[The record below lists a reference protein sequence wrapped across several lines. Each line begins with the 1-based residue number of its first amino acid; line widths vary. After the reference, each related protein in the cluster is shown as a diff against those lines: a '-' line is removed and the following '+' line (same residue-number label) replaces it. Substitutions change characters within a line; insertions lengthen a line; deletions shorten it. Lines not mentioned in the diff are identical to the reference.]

1 MFVASSDQ
9 MMQGQSSAIVSLQSQ
24 GSPATI
30 RVQGEI
36 DTTAPYPWAGV
47 AWMANSD
54 YQQGLDFSGISH
66 LQFQLRGSAG
76 QYRLLAFSEGN
87 QRPAEFSFTVTAVFQ
102 QIEVPMQQLK
112 GLDPSRITM
121 LLWTAN
127 VGNASQR
134 FEFELTAPVLLAKP

>member
-9 MMQGQSSAIVSLQSQ
+9 MMQGKSSASVSLQSQ
-24 GSPATI
+24 DSPATI
-30 RVQGEI
+30 KVQGEI

-47 AWMANSD
+47 AWMASPD
-54 YQQGLDFSGISH
+54 YLQGLDFSGISH

-87 QRPAEFSFTVTAVFQ
+87 QRPAEFSFTATATLQ
-102 QIEVPMQQLK
+102 QIEVPLQQLK